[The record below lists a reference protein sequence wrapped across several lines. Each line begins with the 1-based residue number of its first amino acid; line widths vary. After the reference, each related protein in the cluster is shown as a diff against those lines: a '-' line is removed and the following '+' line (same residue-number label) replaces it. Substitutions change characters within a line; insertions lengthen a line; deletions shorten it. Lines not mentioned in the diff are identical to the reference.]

1 MMCMPALHFAV
12 RIATG
17 FAAALLLFFC
27 TASPACAESLQV
39 TVVLSEN
46 SGAYLEFSDALRE
59 NLLKRNITP
68 LVVEQPDG
76 AIPHSG
82 LVVGVGMKA
91 AAAIAA
97 SNAPAVLNVLVPK
110 SGHEKLLRDF
120 PRRANSKTYSA
131 IFLDQPIERQI
142 GLIVAALPDWQ
153 RVGVMY
159 VTPPGELAQLGRE
172 MKNYGL
178 VLHEQAISSAF
189 PLNAALQGLLK
200 ESQVLLAL
208 PDAEVYNSSTIRNIL
223 LTAYR
228 SGVPLIGFS
237 PGYVKAG
244 ALCALYTTP
253 GQFAAQSAGLIR
265 KFGYTQTLPAA
276 RSPREFEVSVNE
288 QVARSLGLQIKN
300 AARLHEEIQDF
311 ERNEP

>member
-1 MMCMPALHFAV
+1 MMRMPAIHFAV
-12 RIATG
+12 RFAMG

-27 TASPACAESLQV
+27 AASPACAEPLQV

-46 SGAYLEFSDALRE
+46 SGAYLGFSNALRE
-59 NLLKRNITP
+59 SLLKLKISP
-68 LVVEQPDG
+68 LVVEQPEG
-76 AIPHSG
+76 AIPGSG

-91 AAAIAA
+91 ATAIAA
-97 SNAPAVLNVLVPK
+97 SNASAVLNVLIPK

-120 PRRANSKTYSA
+120 PQRALSKTYSA

-142 GLIVAALPDWQ
+142 GLIVAALPEGK

-159 VTPPGELAQLGRE
+159 ATPPAELAQLGRE
-172 MKNYGL
+172 MRNNGL
-178 VLHEQAISSAF
+178 VLHEQAIGPAF
-189 PLNAALQGLLK
+189 PLHAALQSVLK
-200 ESQVLLAL
+200 GSQVLLAL
-208 PDAEVYNSSTIRNIL
+208 PDAEIYNSSTIRNIL
-223 LTAYR
+223 LATYR

-253 GQFAAQSAGLIR
+253 GQFAAQAAALIR
-265 KFGYTQTLPAA
+265 KFGETKTLPHAL
-276 RSPREFEVSVNE
+276 PPLEFEVSVNE
-288 QVARSLGLQIKN
+288 QVARSLGLSIKN